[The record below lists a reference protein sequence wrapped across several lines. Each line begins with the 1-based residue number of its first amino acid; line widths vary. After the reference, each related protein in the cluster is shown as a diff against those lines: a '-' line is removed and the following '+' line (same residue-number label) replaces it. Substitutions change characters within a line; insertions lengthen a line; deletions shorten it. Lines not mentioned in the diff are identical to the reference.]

1 MRLTVTGSRLGG
13 LLVSVLATGP
23 KVRAFKP
30 CRGDGFLK
38 AINIRS
44 TLSFGWEV
52 KPEVPGRKN
61 LPRVKDARLM
71 MAPCEQKRVW

>member
-1 MRLTVTGSRLGG
+1 MGLTVTGSRLDGV
-13 LLVSVLATGP
+13 LVSLLATG
-23 KVRAFKP
+23 P

-52 KPEVPGRKN
+52 KPEVPGLKK